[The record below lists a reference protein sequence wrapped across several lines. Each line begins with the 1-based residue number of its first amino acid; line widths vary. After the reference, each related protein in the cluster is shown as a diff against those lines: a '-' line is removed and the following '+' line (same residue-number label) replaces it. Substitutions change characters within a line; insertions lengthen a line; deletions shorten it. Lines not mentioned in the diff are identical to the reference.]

1 MTLQNGRVHDGV
13 MHECILNLVAYLTVF
28 YNIRIAL
35 IALFSALAWIM
46 MMMMM
51 LMIVLVISII
61 KYYYYYS
68 AELRTPH

>member
-1 MTLQNGRVHDGV
+1 
-13 MHECILNLVAYLTVF
+13 
-28 YNIRIAL
+28 
-35 IALFSALAWIM
+35 M

-68 AELRTPH
+68 AELRTPRVEDFVKLCLCCYVFLINCIFAINR